1 MDDVEK
7 NLLSQQML
15 LSSFSDKVKR
25 SINTLDREVASL
37 DAVRDKL
44 QADLKDKV
52 GICGLWWV
60 CRWAGKWVCWYGGG
74 GRMVMSRGQ
83 GKCVEMIA
91 HFMAGKVQSI
101 HFQAEN
107 AQKE

>member
-52 GICGLWWV
+52 GT
-60 CRWAGKWVCWYGGG
+60 
-74 GRMVMSRGQ
+74 
-83 GKCVEMIA
+83 
-91 HFMAGKVQSI
+91 
-101 HFQAEN
+101 
-107 AQKE
+107 